1 MDTKKRNYR
10 DECLEVMNLPV
21 GTPDSVILK
30 SLQSLMAQWHPDR
43 NKFIDNEARR
53 RAEDYYKKLNELRQG
68 LKIQNEREK
77 TENGLVSL
85 SEDNCKEEADFKS
98 VYEVLDLKVQLYEA
112 QSQLENYKN
121 LYNCSQSQVKDLK
134 KQLAK
139 KINTEAKD
147 RMNDIKSEYKPRVL
161 YRNLSFGSLV
171 LAVISQIG
179 VVKDFFIYTLGF
191 SNVWVFYC
199 MTAIFVLFLLNYLH
213 NVLLLRLIE
222 ELIGHFTNPKEI
234 QSIDKGKYLYTKLET
249 RLHIFQESDFFEAV
263 DLDIKKS
270 LFKRCIFFGHVE
282 TIKRQVVDTVIT
294 DLLSKKIISISY
306 VYDGVRTFKIEES
319 DYVIRMNEGLS
330 LGV

>member
-161 YRNLSFGSLV
+161 YRNISFGSLV

-270 LFKRCIFFGHVE
+270 FFKRCIFFGHVE
-282 TIKRQVVDTVIT
+282 TINRQVVDTVIT

>member
-270 LFKRCIFFGHVE
+270 FFKRCIFFGHVE